1 MIVSDREGEDMAND
15 RGDAHF
21 LHEKP
26 TIEAVLSPPIERPRA
41 VAWLGKTTKLLVATA
56 DGDVVEVDPIF
67 GTRRLKIEVED
78 PAVLSVSPSGRRI
91 VVVERGR
98 GLVQFD
104 PKGNKVGEIAVPLLS
119 AISVAW
125 FTRRDGTGAF
135 AAVGDTL
142 EGRKAVVLTKDFSR
156 SRIARVPPQTVLGA
170 GKGGHL
176 LAARSNT
183 DGLEVKA
190 FGKPMKKAIPSRHR
204 LRFTSGGVLIGMAD
218 GGVTIWRDHH
228 ESNTVMVYDVTA
240 ADASADGSLVAIG
253 TRAGDVAFCDLGGEI
268 VHRASPDRVGGHS
281 GSVREIAFS
290 RKGRWLATSAD
301 SLWLWRF

>member
-1 MIVSDREGEDMAND
+1 MIVSSQEGEEMANE
-15 RGDAHF
+15 RDAHF
-21 LHEKP
+21 LHEKSA
-26 TIEAVLSPPIERPRA
+26 IEAVLSPPIERPRA
-41 VAWLGKTTKLLVATA
+41 IAWVGRTTKLLVATA

-67 GTRRLKIEVED
+67 GTRKLPIQVED

-104 PKGNKVGEIAVPLLS
+104 AKGTRIAEVAIPLLS

-125 FTRRDGTGAF
+125 FTRKAGKGAF

-142 EGRKAVVLTKDFSR
+142 EGRKAIVLTKDFSR
-156 SRIARVPPQTVLGA
+156 QRVARVPAQTVLGA
-170 GKGGHL
+170 GKGGTL

-183 DGLEVKA
+183 DGLEVTN
-190 FGKPMKKAIPSRHR
+190 FGSPMRKAIPSRHR
-204 LRFTSGGVLIGMAD
+204 LRFSKGGVLIGMAD

-268 VHRASPDRVGGHS
+268 VHRAHPDRVGGHS

-290 RKGRWLATSAD
+290 QKGRWLATSAD
-301 SLWLWRF
+301 ALWLWRY